1 MCRQKYGMGL
11 LAAAILLSLFF
22 FAAFSGAG
30 AMNDPDEKR
39 PDILTIGSG
48 SHKTDRQMP
57 LVQFLHDRHTRAVEG
72 RCIKCHD
79 LTEENKSDFFFK
91 GTEDADLTTRMEIF
105 HDTCIAC
112 HAEMKSSGSTGPMEA
127 ACRSCHNADQGI
139 GSSWKDLA
147 FNRSLHYRHVSS
159 DAIDPVVLGAE
170 DNCSACHHSYN
181 EASGKI
187 FYEQG
192 KESACIYCHKDA
204 PAALPGTTPAE
215 DQQNGRQTIR
225 SARQAAHDS
234 CVTCHLTMTE
244 KKAKTGP
251 VECSGC
257 HDAAEQAGIRTIEDV
272 PRLKRNQPDVVLIT
286 GWETLGDDDNENA
299 KLIAAHMDPV
309 AFDHRLHE
317 TRNATCTVCHHESL
331 DACISCHTAAG
342 NEKGG
347 YIKLADAMHSMDSKE
362 SCIGCHTELKQS
374 ENCAGCHAQMPEKSI
389 NDQACDSCH
398 NVDVKDRPR
407 ELLKDKEFTAGLAAA
422 VLQTRAQGFEKVDM
436 DKVPDIV
443 TIGVISKEYKPSRF
457 PHRMVVKAV
466 FEKADKSEMA
476 RAFHGQELTLCAGCH
491 HNSPPSMNPPKCGSC
506 HGNTPDIAAD
516 KPALMGAYHGQCIT
530 CHQEMNVAEVQPTD
544 CIKCHEKK

>member
-1 MCRQKYGMGL
+1 MSRQKYGQCS
-11 LAAAILLSLFF
+11 LAAVILLLLFS

-30 AMNDPDEKR
+30 TVNDVGEKR

-57 LVQFLHDRHTRAVEG
+57 PVQFLHDRHTRAVDG
-72 RCIKCHD
+72 QCAKCHD
-79 LTEENKSDFFFK
+79 LTDKNNPDFTYK
-91 GTEDADLTTRMEIF
+91 DTKDADVSTRKDIF
-105 HDTCIAC
+105 HDTCISC
-112 HAEMKSSGSTGPMEA
+112 HAEKKAGESTGPMEA
-127 ACRSCHNADQGI
+127 ACRSCHNADPDI

-159 DAIDPVVLGAE
+159 DAIAPAVPGAE

-181 EASGKI
+181 EASKEI

-204 PAALPGTTPAE
+204 PTELPGSPTA
-215 DQQNGRQTIR
+215 DGRQTIR
-225 SARQAAHDS
+225 SERQAAHDS
-234 CVTCHLTMTE
+234 CVACHLFLTD
-244 KKAKTGP
+244 KKVKTGP
-251 VECSGC
+251 VECAGC
-257 HDAAEQAGIRTIEDV
+257 HGPAEQAAIRTIDDV

-286 GWETLGDDDNENA
+286 GWETLGDDHDENA

-309 AFDHRLHE
+309 AFDHKLHE
-317 TRNATCTVCHHESL
+317 TQNATCTACHHESL
-331 DACISCHTAAG
+331 DACILCHTTTG

-347 YIKLADAMHSMDSKE
+347 YVKLADAMHSIDSTT
-362 SCIGCHTELKQS
+362 SCIGCHAELKQS

-389 NDQACDSCH
+389 KDRACDSCH
-398 NVDVKDRPR
+398 NVDVKARPQK
-407 ELLKDKEFTAGLAAA
+407 LLTDEEFTAGLAAA
-422 VLQTRAQGFEKVDM
+422 VIQDRAQAYEKTDM
-436 DKVPDIV
+436 EKVPDIV

-466 FEKADKSEMA
+466 FEKADKNEMA

-491 HNSPPSMNPPKCGSC
+491 HNSPPSMTPPKCSSC
-506 HGNTPDIAAD
+506 HGKSTDIAAD

-530 CHQEMNVAEVQPTD
+530 CHQEMNVASVQPTD